1 MEETLTQPRRVQEDT
16 PQGRKLLLYE
26 KNTRSRASL
35 TVSYE

>member
-26 KNTRSRASL
+26 KNTLFCR
-35 TVSYE
+35 V